1 MKAKAGVI
9 NLKSIKENLKNIKEN
24 LRDINKNTI

>member
-9 NLKSIKENLKNIKEN
+9 NLKNIKENLKNIKEKPK
-24 LRDINKNTI
+24 DININK